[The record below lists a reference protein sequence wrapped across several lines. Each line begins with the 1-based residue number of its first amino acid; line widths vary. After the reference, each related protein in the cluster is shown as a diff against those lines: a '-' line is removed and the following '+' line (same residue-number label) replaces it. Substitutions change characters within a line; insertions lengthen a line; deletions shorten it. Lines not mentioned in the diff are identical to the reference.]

1 MIHPSAMISAKANIG
16 SNVSIG
22 PYAII
27 GDEVSIGDGT
37 IIGPHAVIDP
47 YVEIG
52 SECHVFQF
60 ASVGAVPQSLKFK
73 GELTWTKIGDRCIIR
88 EFVTINRGT
97 DEGGGVTRIGNDCL
111 LMAYAHIAQDCILGN
126 RVVMANNATLASH
139 VTIGN
144 FATVGGLTAVH
155 QFVRIGDY
163 AFVGG
168 KTVVVKDISPYVL
181 ASGDRAELHGLN
193 LVGLKRQEF
202 SPDVVKQLKKAYR
215 LIFRIG
221 LTLNEAIERVA
232 AEVEPIAEV
241 RTFIEF
247 IKSSERGITR

>member
-1 MIHPSAMISAKANIG
+1 MIHSTAMISSKAKIG
-16 SNVSIG
+16 VDVSIG

-27 GDEVSIGDGT
+27 ADDVTIGDRT
-37 IIGPHAVIDP
+37 VIGPHAVIDP

-52 SECHVFQF
+52 RDCHVFQF

-73 GELTWTKIGDRCIIR
+73 GELTWTRIGDRCIIR

-97 DEGGGVTRIGNDCL
+97 QEGGGVTKIGDDCL
-111 LMAYAHIAQDCILGN
+111 LMAYAHIAHDCILGN
-126 RVVMANNATLASH
+126 RVVMANNATLAGH

-168 KTVVVKDISPYVL
+168 KTVVVKDITPYVL
-181 ASGDRAELHGLN
+181 ASGDRATLHGLN

-202 SPDVVKQLKKAYR
+202 TPEVLKQLKKAYR
-215 LIFRIG
+215 IIFRIG
-221 LTLNEAIERVA
+221 LTLNEAIERMT
-232 AEVEPIAEV
+232 AEVEATPEV
-241 RTFIEF
+241 KTFIEF

>member
-1 MIHPSAMISAKANIG
+1 MIHPSAMISDKAKIG
-16 SNVSIG
+16 NNVSIG
-22 PYAII
+22 PYAIVS
-27 GDEVSIGDGT
+27 DEVSIGDGT

-52 SECHVFQF
+52 KQCHVFQF

-97 DEGGGVTRIGNDCL
+97 EEGGGVTRIGNECL
-111 LMAYAHIAQDCILGN
+111 LMAYAHIAHDCILGN
-126 RVVMANNATLASH
+126 RVVMANNATLAGH

-168 KTVVVKDISPYVL
+168 KTVVVKDICPYVL

-193 LVGLKRQEF
+193 LVGLKRQAF
-202 SPDVVKQLKKAYR
+202 SPEVVKLLKKAYR

-232 AEVEPIAEV
+232 AEVEPVAEV
-241 RTFIEF
+241 KTFIEF

>member
-1 MIHPSAMISAKANIG
+1 MIHPSAMISDKAKIG
-16 SNVSIG
+16 NNVSIG
-22 PYAII
+22 PYAIVS
-27 GDEVSIGDGT
+27 DEVSIGDGT

-52 SECHVFQF
+52 KQCHVFQF

-88 EFVTINRGT
+88 EFVTVNRGT
-97 DEGGGVTRIGNDCL
+97 EEGGGVTRIGNECL
-111 LMAYAHIAQDCILGN
+111 LMAYAHIAHDCILGN
-126 RVVMANNATLASH
+126 RVVMANNATLAGH

-168 KTVVVKDISPYVL
+168 KTVVVKDICPYVL

-193 LVGLKRQEF
+193 LVGLKRQAF
-202 SPDVVKQLKKAYR
+202 SPEVVKLLKKAYR

-232 AEVEPIAEV
+232 AEVEPVAEV
-241 RTFIEF
+241 KTFIEF

>member
-1 MIHPSAMISAKANIG
+1 
-16 SNVSIG
+16 
-22 PYAII
+22 
-27 GDEVSIGDGT
+27 
-37 IIGPHAVIDP
+37 
-47 YVEIG
+47 
-52 SECHVFQF
+52 
-60 ASVGAVPQSLKFK
+60 
-73 GELTWTKIGDRCIIR
+73 
-88 EFVTINRGT
+88 
-97 DEGGGVTRIGNDCL
+97 
-111 LMAYAHIAQDCILGN
+111 MAYAHIAHDCILGN
-126 RVVMANNATLASH
+126 RVVMANNATLAGH

>member
-1 MIHPSAMISAKANIG
+1 MIHPSAMISDKAKIG
-16 SNVSIG
+16 SDVSIG
-22 PYAII
+22 PYAIV

-52 SECHVFQF
+52 KQCHVFQF

-97 DEGGGVTRIGNDCL
+97 EEGGGVTRIGNECL
-111 LMAYAHIAQDCILGN
+111 LMAYAHIAHDCILGN
-126 RVVMANNATLASH
+126 RVVMANNATLAGH
-139 VTIGN
+139 VAIGN

-168 KTVVVKDISPYVL
+168 KTVVVKDICPYVL

-202 SPDVVKQLKKAYR
+202 SPEVVKQLKKAYR

-232 AEVEPIAEV
+232 AEVEPVAEV
-241 RTFIEF
+241 KTFIEF

>member
-1 MIHPSAMISAKANIG
+1 MIHPSAMISDKAKIG
-16 SNVSIG
+16 SDVSIG
-22 PYAII
+22 PYAIV
-27 GDEVSIGDGT
+27 GDEVSSGDGT

-52 SECHVFQF
+52 KQCHVFQF

-97 DEGGGVTRIGNDCL
+97 EEGGGVTRIGNECL
-111 LMAYAHIAQDCILGN
+111 LMAYAHIAHDCILGN
-126 RVVMANNATLASH
+126 RVVMANNATLAGH
-139 VTIGN
+139 VAIGN

-168 KTVVVKDISPYVL
+168 KTVVVKDICPYVL

-202 SPDVVKQLKKAYR
+202 SPEVVKQLKKAYR

-232 AEVEPIAEV
+232 AEVEPVAEV
-241 RTFIEF
+241 KTFIEF